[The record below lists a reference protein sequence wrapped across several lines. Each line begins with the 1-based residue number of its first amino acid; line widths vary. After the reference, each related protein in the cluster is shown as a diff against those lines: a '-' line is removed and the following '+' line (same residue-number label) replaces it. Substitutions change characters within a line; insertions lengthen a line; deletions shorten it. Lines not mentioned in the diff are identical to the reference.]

1 MELSSAEMKTLLAE
15 AETKINEELEI
26 NQNLTQEN
34 EHLNTALNDLMAAQM
49 EEAEQI
55 VQLTEKCWEL
65 EKALEDALQ
74 EKAQVIDLVQDMGA
88 GLTQLKT
95 RADEAITRA
104 KTETSRVNLA
114 SELQNLASSTINS
127 NLDKYLDKLAEPI
140 QPGKKG

>member
-1 MELSSAEMKTLLAE
+1 MELSSAELKALLAE
-15 AETKINEELEI
+15 AETKITEEMEANRSLSE
-26 NQNLTQEN
+26 EN

-74 EKAQVIDLVQDMGA
+74 EKAQVIDLVQGMSA
-88 GLTQLKT
+88 GLTDLKAK
-95 RADEAITRA
+95 ADQAIARA

-114 SELQNLASSTINS
+114 SELQNLATDTINS
-127 NLDKYLDKLAEPI
+127 DLDKYLDKLAEPV
-140 QPGKKG
+140 QTGRE